1 MGKEMGL
8 CQEQFCLTVDRL
20 TRSREARQKNLS
32 SDPNAEARSKNANVL
47 SGQWLCILN
56 RKTGTSLPERVGG
69 SQPDF
74 YRMEVQKRDVST
86 WQIFIHQ
93 NPEFPAGV
101 TWN

>member
-47 SGQWLCILN
+47 SG
-56 RKTGTSLPERVGG
+56 
-69 SQPDF
+69 
-74 YRMEVQKRDVST
+74 
-86 WQIFIHQ
+86 
-93 NPEFPAGV
+93 
-101 TWN
+101 